1 MCSKWPLLFGGFN
14 HNACISHLVADVC
27 DTTVHTRC
35 QQFVCWIVL
44 LYLQT
49 EFITREYYGRMIY
62 DNYVFT
68 IPVIL
73 DICMLYG
80 RDNRVQV
87 LHIIDTVFQSQPK
100 YKEDL
105 EEAVPFIFKVR
116 L

>member
-1 MCSKWPLLFGGFN
+1 
-14 HNACISHLVADVC
+14 VC
-27 DTTVHTRC
+27 DTRVHTRC

-49 EFITREYYGRMIY
+49 EFITPGYYGRLIY

-68 IPVIL
+68 IPLIL
-73 DICMLYG
+73 DICILYG

-87 LHIIDTVFQSQPK
+87 LQIIDTVFQTQPK

-105 EEAVPFIFKVR
+105 EKAVPFICKVR
-116 L
+116 V